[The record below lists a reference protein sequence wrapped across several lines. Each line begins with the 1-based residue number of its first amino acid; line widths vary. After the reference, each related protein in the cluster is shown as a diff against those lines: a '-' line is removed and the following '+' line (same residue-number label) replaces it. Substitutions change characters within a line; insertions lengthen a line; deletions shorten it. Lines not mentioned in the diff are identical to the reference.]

1 MGYERNY
8 KEATQQMVTQTTMS
22 RVYGWMSLALIIST
36 ISALYTAQNDTLFSL
51 IFSSKFTFYG
61 LVIAEFA
68 LVIGL
73 TANITRLSFP
83 VAALLMGLYSVING
97 VTLSSILLVYEAG
110 TIQAAFLASALTFGC
125 MSAIGYFTR
134 KDLSSIGGF
143 LIMALIGLI
152 IATVVNLFLHSSMM
166 DTIITY
172 VGLLIFIGLTAYD
185 TQKIKSWLS
194 SQNDEMQLD
203 VRKIALLGALT
214 LYLDFINIFLYI
226 LRLLSRRN

>member
-22 RVYGWMSLALIIST
+22 RVYGWMSLALIISA
-36 ISALYTAQNDTLFSL
+36 ISALYTVQSDTLFSL

-110 TIQAAFLASALTFGC
+110 TIQAAFMASALTFGC

>member
-22 RVYGWMSLALIIST
+22 RVYGWMSLALIISA
-36 ISALYTAQNDTLFSL
+36 ISALYTVQSDTLFSL